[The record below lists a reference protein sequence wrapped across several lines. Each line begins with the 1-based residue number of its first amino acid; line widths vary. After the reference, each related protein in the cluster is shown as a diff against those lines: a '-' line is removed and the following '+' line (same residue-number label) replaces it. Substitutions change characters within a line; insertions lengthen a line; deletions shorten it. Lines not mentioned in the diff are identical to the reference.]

1 MNDFGKIGFVMSV
14 LAYFALVINFGYDT
28 YGTREIASERKNAD
42 FIVSDILS
50 VKVVLSFISF
60 LLLVIVS
67 FTLIPIDKTFLTILF
82 GLTLITSV
90 FNLSWYYQGVENMVV
105 ITKARFIEGACYLAG
120 VLTFLII
127 FKSIFVIPIAFV
139 IAQGISYFYYS
150 KKLDIKFRISFNRI
164 ASKIFNL
171 IKNTYAI
178 GLSSFFIL
186 IYYNL
191 DMIMLGYMKGG
202 DDVGIYN
209 AAVKIFLLC
218 VLPFQLILMSF
229 FPRLSKIGLTKTS
242 EFKNNFFQYA
252 MLMSIT
258 AIVLSWLLFLL
269 SSFLVEFIFGYRY
282 MDADLPLEIFSINVL
297 VVGINMLI
305 GNPLI
310 AWGKQNRYLIA
321 IGMGAIS
328 NVILNFI
335 LIPKFSY
342 NGAAIA
348 TVLSEMIVFLGLIYF
363 FLKYTSSIFF
373 RRNA

>member
-1 MNDFGKIGFVMSV
+1 MSV

-42 FIVSDILS
+42 VILSDILS
-50 VKVVLSFISF
+50 VKVILSLISF

-67 FTLIPIDKTFLTILF
+67 VTLIPFDKTFLTILF

-90 FNLSWYYQGVENMVV
+90 FNLSWYYQGIENMSV
-105 ITKARFIEGACYLAG
+105 ITKARFIEGAFYFTG
-120 VLTFLII
+120 VLIFLIL

-150 KKLDIKFRISFNRI
+150 KKLDIKLEISFSHI

-218 VLPFQLILMSF
+218 ILPFQLILMSF

-252 MLMSIT
+252 LLMSIT

-269 SSFLVEFIFGYRY
+269 SSLLIEFIFGYRY

-321 IGMGAIS
+321 IGIGAIS

-348 TVLSEMIVFLGLIYF
+348 TVLSEMIVFLGLIFF
-363 FLKYTSSIFF
+363 FLKYTSPIFF
-373 RRNA
+373 RRNEQV